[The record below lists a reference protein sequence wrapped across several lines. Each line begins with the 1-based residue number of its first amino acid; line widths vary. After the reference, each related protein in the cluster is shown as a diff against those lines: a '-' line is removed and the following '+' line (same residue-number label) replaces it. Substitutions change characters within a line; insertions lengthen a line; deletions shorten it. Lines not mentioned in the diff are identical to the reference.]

1 MKTIIPINVT
11 EDGCA
16 YGVKATYSRLSLVN
30 IVQGGEHFPCTG
42 IIEVICDED

>member
-11 EDGCA
+11 DDGCA
-16 YGVKATYSRLSLVN
+16 YGVKATYSRSSLVN

-42 IIEVICDED
+42 IIEIVDED